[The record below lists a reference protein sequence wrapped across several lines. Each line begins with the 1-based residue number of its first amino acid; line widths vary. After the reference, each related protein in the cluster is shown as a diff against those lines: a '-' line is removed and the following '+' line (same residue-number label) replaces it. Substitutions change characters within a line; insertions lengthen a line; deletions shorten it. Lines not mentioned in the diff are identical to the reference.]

1 MPRDSQAPSWWSFAP
16 AAEPPDAGAII
27 RAADAGRGPLSRIL
41 REARHR
47 LGTARAAS
55 LLREARVGAALRP
68 VRLFLVTSYQP
79 RAIDDA
85 LRLAFAIAGF
95 DLEIVAVEG
104 LAEAAG
110 RALDA
115 AGQGRFDGAILSI
128 AATGEASGS
137 EAVRDETARV
147 AASLAETLQCPLAI
161 IGETDAAGTGNAG
174 AGVFRRPVAPEL
186 AGNAPLFDTRF
197 AASLGTIPSER
208 GADAIADTA
217 AGFIAGIAGTAP
229 KLLITDLDDTLW
241 RGVAGETGDLAL
253 HATYAAALAALA
265 ARGLVL
271 AAASRNEAEVARAAL
286 ADLAHDAPSGVP
298 RFAALAVDWADK
310 ADLVA
315 NILDQLGLAAEHTLL
330 IDDDPVNC
338 ALVAARFPAVDVRR
352 FVHPDSFAAML
363 LADPLLAA
371 GERPVLSETRAAH
384 YQRRAE
390 VERLRA
396 TETDAAAF
404 LERLETRLTILPLD
418 AASRPRAAELARR
431 VNQFVLTAER
441 PNEMELGRRSNSLDF
456 LVRLDDVFGGHG
468 IVGLVLA
475 DRDGDAVVIR
485 NLYLSCRAL
494 QRRVETAMLAV
505 LCRRAAAVGARRIIG
520 TVAAMDRNRP
530 ARGLFAEAGFGQDGE
545 CWVLD
550 LDPAAEAP
558 GVASP
563 AELTIVDG
571 ARGIMTDTS
580 DGETS

>member
-1 MPRDSQAPSWWSFAP
+1 MPRDSQAPSWWWFAP
-16 AAEPPDAGAII
+16 AAAPPDAAAI
-27 RAADAGRGPLSRIL
+27 REAAEAGRGAMSRCL
-41 REARHR
+41 RAARER

-55 LLREARVGAALRP
+55 LLREAETVAALRP
-68 VRLFLVTSYQP
+68 ARFFLVTSYQP

-95 DLEIVAVEG
+95 ALETVAVEG
-104 LAEAAG
+104 LAEARD
-110 RALDA
+110 RARDA

-128 AATGEASGS
+128 AATGTKT
-137 EAVRDETARV
+137 VHDETARV
-147 AASLAETLQCPLAI
+147 AASLAETLQCPVAI
-161 IGETDAAGTGNAG
+161 VGETDAAGTGDAG
-174 AGVFRRPVAPEL
+174 TGVFHCPVAPEL
-186 AGNAPLFDTRF
+186 ADNAPLFDTRF

-241 RGVAGETGDLAL
+241 RGVAGENGDLAL
-253 HATYAAALAALA
+253 HATYAAALANLSE
-265 ARGLVL
+265 RGLVI
-271 AAASRNEAEVARAAL
+271 AAASRNEAEVARGAL

-315 NILDQLGLAAEHTLL
+315 ALLDQLGLAAEHTLL

-338 ALVAARFPAVDVRR
+338 ARVAARFPAMDVRR
-352 FVHPDSFAAML
+352 FADPDGFAAML
-363 LADPLLAA
+363 LADPLLAV
-371 GERPVLSETRAAH
+371 GERPVPLETRAAH

-404 LERLETRLTILPLD
+404 LARLETRLTILPLD

-441 PNEMELGRRSNSLDF
+441 PNEMELSRRSSALDF

-468 IVGLVLA
+468 IVGLLLA
-475 DRDGDAVVIR
+475 DRADEAVVIR

-505 LCRRAAAVGARRIIG
+505 LCRRAAALGARRVGG
-520 TVAAMDRNRP
+520 TVEQMERNRP
-530 ARGLFAEAGFGQDGE
+530 ARGLFAAAGFRQDGGR
-545 CWVLD
+545 WVLD
-550 LDPAAEAP
+550 LDPADNAA
-558 GVASP
+558 GVAAP
-563 AELTIVDG
+563 DGLTIDDRTEG
-571 ARGIMTDTS
+571 S
-580 DGETS
+580 

>member
-1 MPRDSQAPSWWSFAP
+1 MPT
-16 AAEPPDAGAII
+16 AEPPEAGAII
-27 RAADAGRGPLSRIL
+27 RAADAGRGALSRVL
-41 REARHR
+41 REVRQR
-47 LGTARAAS
+47 LGTARAAT
-55 LLREARVGAALRP
+55 LLRDAGVGAALRP

-95 DLEIVAVEG
+95 DLKTVAVEG

-128 AATGEASGS
+128 AATGTKT
-137 EAVRDETARV
+137 VHDETARV
-147 AASLAETLQCPLAI
+147 AARLAETLQCPLAI
-161 IGETDAAGTGNAG
+161 IGETDAAGTGDAG

-315 NILDQLGLAAEHTLL
+315 DVLDQLALAAEHTLF

-338 ALVAARFPAVDVRR
+338 ALVAARFPAMDVRR
-352 FVHPDSFAAML
+352 SAHPDSFAAL
-363 LADPLLAA
+363 LSADPLLAA
-371 GERPVLSETRAAH
+371 GERPGTSGNRTDL
-384 YQRRAE
+384 YQRRAD
-390 VERLRA
+390 VERFREA
-396 TETDAAAF
+396 EPDAAAF

-441 PNEMELGRRSNSLDF
+441 PNEMELSRRSSALDF

-505 LCRRAAAVGARRIIG
+505 LCRRAADEGARRIIG
-520 TVAAMDRNRP
+520 TVEMMERNRP
-530 ARGLFAEAGFGQDGE
+530 ARGLFAEAGFRQENDR
-545 CWVLD
+545 WVLD
-550 LDPAAEAP
+550 LDPAAGTP
-558 GVASP
+558 GVAAPSG
-563 AELTIVDG
+563 LTIVDG

-580 DGETS
+580 DGEAS

>member
-1 MPRDSQAPSWWSFAP
+1 MPRDSQAPSWWAFAP
-16 AAEPPDAGAII
+16 TAAPPDAGAII
-27 RAADAGRGPLSRIL
+27 RAADAGRGALSRVL
-41 REARHR
+41 REARER
-47 LGTARAAS
+47 LGTARAAA
-55 LLREARVGAALRP
+55 LLREAGVDATLRP

-85 LRLAFAIAGF
+85 LRLALAIAGF
-95 DLEIVAVEG
+95 DLETVAVEG

-110 RALDA
+110 RARDE

-128 AATGEASGS
+128 AATGAK
-137 EAVRDETARV
+137 AVHDETARV
-147 AASLAETLQCPLAI
+147 GASLAETLQCSVAI
-161 IGETDAAGTGNAG
+161 IGETDAGGKGDAG
-174 AGVFRRPVAPEL
+174 AGVFACPVAPDL
-186 AGNAPLFDTRF
+186 AGDAPLFDTRF
-197 AASLGTIPSER
+197 AASLGTIPSQH

-217 AGFIAGIAGTAP
+217 AGFAARIMGSAP

-241 RGVAGETGDLAL
+241 RGVAGETADLAL
-253 HATYAAALAALA
+253 HANYAAALAALA

-271 AAASRNEAEVARAAL
+271 AAASRNEAEVAREAL
-286 ADLAHDAPSGVP
+286 ADLAHDAPSRVP
-298 RFAALAVDWADK
+298 RFSALAVDWADK

-315 NILDQLGLAAEHTLL
+315 RVLEELGLAAEHTLL

-338 ALVAARFPAVDVRR
+338 ARVAARFPAMDVRR
-352 FVHPDSFAAML
+352 FADPDSFAAML

-371 GERPVLSETRAAH
+371 GERPGGDAETRAGL
-384 YQRRAE
+384 YQRRAD

-396 TETDAAAF
+396 AEPDAAAF
-404 LERLETRLTILPLD
+404 LERLETRLTILRLD
-418 AASRPRAAELARR
+418 AANRPRAAELARR

-441 PNEMELGRRSNSLDF
+441 PNEMELSQRSNFLDF

-475 DRDGDAVVIR
+475 DHAGEAVVIR

-505 LCRRAAAVGARRIIG
+505 LCRRAAAAGARHLVG
-520 TVAAMDRNRP
+520 TVETMERNRP
-530 ARGLFAEAGFGQDGE
+530 ARGLFAEAGFGQEGNR
-545 CWVLD
+545 WVLD

-558 GVASP
+558 GVAAP
-563 AELTIVDG
+563 TGLTIVDG

-580 DGETS
+580 DGEAS

>member
-1 MPRDSQAPSWWSFAP
+1 MPTDSHAWWSFAP
-16 AAEPPDAGAII
+16 AAAPPDAAAI
-27 RAADAGRGPLSRIL
+27 REAAEAGRGALSRVL

-47 LGTARAAS
+47 LGTARAAT
-55 LLREARVGAALRP
+55 LLRDAGVGAALRP

-95 DLEIVAVEG
+95 DLETVAVEG

-128 AATGEASGS
+128 AATGTKT
-137 EAVRDETARV
+137 VHDETARV
-147 AASLAETLQCPLAI
+147 AASLAEVLQCPVAI
-161 IGETDAAGTGNAG
+161 IGDAKAGTDDAAE
-174 AGVFRRPVAPEL
+174 GVFHSPVAPDL

-208 GADAIADTA
+208 GAEAIADTA
-217 AGFIAGIAGTAP
+217 AGVAARIMGTAP

-241 RGVAGETGDLAL
+241 RGVAGENGDLAL
-253 HATYAAALAALA
+253 HAAYAAALASLSE
-265 ARGLVL
+265 RGLVL
-271 AAASRNEAEVARAAL
+271 AAASRNEAEVAREAL
-286 ADLAHDAPSGVP
+286 ADLARDAPSGVP
-298 RFAALAVDWADK
+298 RFSALAVDWADK

-315 NILDQLGLAAEHTLL
+315 ALLDQLGLAAEHTLFV
-330 IDDDPVNC
+330 DDDPVNC
-338 ALVAARFPAVDVRR
+338 ALVAARFPAMDVRR
-352 FVHPDSFAAML
+352 FADPDGFAAML

-371 GERPVLSETRAAH
+371 GERPVPLETRAAL
-384 YQRRAE
+384 YQRRAD

-396 TETDAAAF
+396 AEPDAAAF

-441 PNEMELGRRSNSLDF
+441 PNEMELSRRSNALDF

-475 DRDGDAVVIR
+475 DRDGEAVVIR

-520 TVAAMDRNRP
+520 VVEQMERNRP
-530 ARGLFAEAGFGQDGE
+530 ARGLFAEAGFRQDGGR
-545 CWVLD
+545 WVLD
-550 LDPAAEAP
+550 VDPAAGTP
-558 GVASP
+558 GVAAP
-563 AELTIVDG
+563 PGLTIDDRTEG
-571 ARGIMTDTS
+571 S
-580 DGETS
+580 

>member
-16 AAEPPDAGAII
+16 AAEPPDASAIT
-27 RAADAGRGPLSRIL
+27 RAADAGRGALSRLL

-47 LGTARAAS
+47 LGTARAAT
-55 LLREARVGAALRP
+55 LLRDAGVGAALRP

-95 DLEIVAVEG
+95 ALETVAVEG

-110 RALDA
+110 RARDE
-115 AGQGRFDGAILSI
+115 AGRGRFDGAILSV
-128 AATGEASGS
+128 AATGTKT
-137 EAVRDETARV
+137 VHDETARV
-147 AASLAETLQCPLAI
+147 AARLAETLQCPVATV
-161 IGETDAAGTGNAG
+161 GGTGDAG
-174 AGVFRRPVAPEL
+174 AGVFACPVAPDL
-186 AGNAPLFDTRF
+186 AGNAPLYDTRF
-197 AASLGTIPSER
+197 AASLGTIPSQR

-217 AGFIAGIAGTAP
+217 AGFAARMAGTAP

-241 RGVAGETGDLAL
+241 RGVAGETGDLFL
-253 HATYAAALAALA
+253 HATYAAALVNLSE
-265 ARGLVL
+265 RGLVI
-271 AAASRNEAEVARAAL
+271 AAASRNDPDVARAAL
-286 ADLAHDAPSGVP
+286 ADLANTAPVGVP
-298 RFAALAVDWADK
+298 RFASLAVDWADK

-315 NILDQLGLAAEHTLL
+315 TILDELGLAAEHTLL

-338 ALVAARFPAVDVRR
+338 ARVAARFPAMDVRR
-352 FVHPDSFAAML
+352 FGGEPSTFAAML

-371 GERPVLSETRAAH
+371 GERKLPSETRAAH

-441 PNEMELGRRSNSLDF
+441 PNEMELSRRSSALDF

-468 IVGLVLA
+468 IVGLLLA
-475 DRDGDAVVIR
+475 DRDGDDVVIR

-505 LCRRAAAVGARRIIG
+505 LCRRAAAVGARRVVG
-520 TVAAMDRNRP
+520 TVATMERNRP
-530 ARGLFAEAGFGQDGE
+530 ARGLFAAAGFGQDGDR
-545 CWVLD
+545 WVLD
-550 LDPAAEAP
+550 LDPAAGSP
-558 GVASP
+558 GVAAP
-563 AELTIVDG
+563 EGLTIDDRTEG
-571 ARGIMTDTS
+571 S
-580 DGETS
+580 

>member
-1 MPRDSQAPSWWSFAP
+1 MPRDSQAPSWWAFAP

-27 RAADAGRGPLSRIL
+27 RAADAGRGALSRIL

-68 VRLFLVTSYQP
+68 VRFFLVTSYQP

-85 LRLAFAIAGF
+85 MRLAFAIAGF
-95 DLEIVAVEG
+95 ELETVAVEG

-110 RALDA
+110 RAREE
-115 AGQGRFDGAILSI
+115 AGRGRFDGAILSI
-128 AATGEASGS
+128 AATGEAVGS
-137 EAVRDETARV
+137 KAVRDEAARV
-147 AASLAETLQCPLAI
+147 AASLADTLQCPVAI
-161 IGETDAAGTGNAG
+161 IGETDAGGKGDAG
-174 AGVFRRPVAPEL
+174 AGVFACAVAAEL
-186 AGNAPLFDTRF
+186 ADNMPLFDTRF
-197 AASLGTIPSER
+197 AASLGTIPSQN

-217 AGFIAGIAGTAP
+217 AGFAARIVGTAP

-241 RGVAGETGDLAL
+241 TGVAGETGELAL
-253 HATYAAALAALA
+253 HATYAAGLAALA

-271 AAASRNEAEVARAAL
+271 AAASRNEAKVAREAL

-315 NILDQLGLAAEHTLL
+315 DVLDQLGLSAEHTLL

-338 ALVAARFPAVDVRR
+338 ARVAARFPAMDVRR
-352 FVHPDSFAAML
+352 FADPDGFAAML

-371 GERPVLSETRAAH
+371 GERPVTSETRAAQ

-396 TETDAAAF
+396 AEPDAAAF

-418 AASRPRAAELARR
+418 AANRPRAAELARR

-441 PNEMELGRRSNSLDF
+441 PNEMELSRRSNCLDF

-494 QRRVETAMLAV
+494 QRGVETAMLAV
-505 LCRRAAAVGARRIIG
+505 LCRRAAAVGARRLVG
-520 TVAAMDRNRP
+520 TVETMERNRP
-530 ARGLFAEAGFGQDGE
+530 ARGLFAEAGFGQDGDR
-545 CWVLD
+545 WVLA

-558 GVASP
+558 GVARP
-563 AELTIVDG
+563 AGLTIIDG
-571 ARGIMTDTS
+571 AEGS
-580 DGETS
+580 